1 MKKTL
6 KLVLKILV
14 SLAFVAWLL
23 VKVNWPEVL
32 RYAKQIS
39 VWEILIYVAVLL
51 LGMLVSAYKWR
62 ILLKSKGLEF
72 SASQL
77 LGIYLTGTF
86 INNFMPSFIGGD
98 TYRAYQTGKA
108 SKRFKES
115 ASAVV
120 MDRITGLL
128 GAMFLALLF
137 GLINWKTVSSH
148 QVLIGINLGIII
160 GIVFL
165 ALLAKSS
172 GLPIW
177 KKFFSLLPAKV
188 VEFIKS
194 LHEFYLEKATF
205 LKALVY
211 AMVFS
216 MIGLAFVNYV
226 LFMALDIK
234 VNFLDFASVIFLI
247 SFVSSLPVSVNNIG
261 IKEWAYVTF
270 FGFFGIS
277 SSAVVA
283 VALLS
288 RFIQMLVSFF
298 ALPLYFKAKEK

>member
-14 SLAFVAWLL
+14 SLGFVAWLL

-32 RYAKQIS
+32 RYAKQLSI
-39 VWEILIYVAVLL
+39 WEILIYIGVLL

-62 ILLKSKGLEF
+62 VLLKSKGLEF
-72 SASQL
+72 SVRHL

-98 TYRAYQTGKA
+98 TYRAYQTGKE
-108 SKRFKES
+108 SRRFKES

-137 GLINWKTVSSH
+137 ALVNWKTISKHQILVS
-148 QVLIGINLGIII
+148 INFAIVAGM
-160 GIVFL
+160 VFL
-165 ALLAKSS
+165 VILAQSS
-172 GLPIW
+172 NLPIW
-177 KKFFSLLPAKV
+177 KKFSAKLPVKV
-188 VEFIKS
+188 IEFIKS
-194 LHEFYLEKATF
+194 LHEFYLEKGTF
-205 LKALVY
+205 LKALAY
-211 AMVFS
+211 AMLFS
-216 MIGLAFVNYV
+216 MIGLALVNYV
-226 LFMALDIK
+226 LFLALGIK
-234 VNFLDFASVIFLI
+234 VGFLDFASVIFLI
-247 SFVSSLPVSVNNIG
+247 SFISSLPVSVNNIG

-298 ALPLYFKAKEK
+298 ALPLYFKAREK